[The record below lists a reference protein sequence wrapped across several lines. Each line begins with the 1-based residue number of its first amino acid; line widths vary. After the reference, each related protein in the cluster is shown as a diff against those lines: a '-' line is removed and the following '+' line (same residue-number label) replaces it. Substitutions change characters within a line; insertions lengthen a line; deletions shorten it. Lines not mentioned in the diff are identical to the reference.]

1 MLGLLLFL
9 IYINEILCSNYL
21 SFILFVDDTNIFF
34 QHKNISELTKI
45 VNHELSFVATWFKA
59 NKLTLHPDKTKFIL
73 FHPARKKINLDG
85 LSINIDKNSIN
96 RVEHTKFL
104 GVIIHQNLS
113 WQAHIK
119 AISSKIAKS
128 TGIIIKSRQFFLS
141 NTLCTLYNSLILP
154 YLQYCSIIWASTYSS
169 HLQPLFR
176 LQKKAL
182 RIITHSP
189 PRAHTYSLFNKFK
202 ILNIF
207 NIYKYQVSCFVFL
220 HMQKLLPSP
229 LSSLFVLNSDCHQYL
244 TRQKDNL
251 HLHTHKYSFSLRVQ
265 GPQIWNDIPLSLRNS
280 LTLSSYKH
288 KLRDYFNH
296 YKFKLS

>member
-1 MLGLLLFL
+1 M
-9 IYINEILCSNYL
+9 
-21 SFILFVDDTNIFF
+21 
-34 QHKNISELTKI
+34 
-45 VNHELSFVATWFKA
+45 
-59 NKLTLHPDKTKFIL
+59 

-189 PRAHTYSLFNKFK
+189 PHAHTYSLFNKFSTYLIFISTK
-202 ILNIF
+202 FLAFFPSHAEALGEKRKRCHPKSNYRILT
-207 NIYKYQVSCFVFL
+207 SDAFL
-220 HMQKLLPSP
+220 NQKPSKQT
-229 LSSLFVLNSDCHQYL
+229 SHE
-244 TRQKDNL
+244 
-251 HLHTHKYSFSLRVQ
+251 
-265 GPQIWNDIPLSLRNS
+265 
-280 LTLSSYKH
+280 
-288 KLRDYFNH
+288 
-296 YKFKLS
+296 